1 MRTQPALSLT
11 GLTRSFRGKR
21 AVDGVDLKVERGEIM
36 GFLGPNGAGKTTVM
50 NMVMGLLRPDRG
62 EIELLG
68 ALGGARSREVRLK
81 VGYLQERPSIY
92 PEMSARAYL
101 EFFADLYGVPN
112 PAKRVS
118 NVIDRVGLSSS
129 AQRALGT
136 YSRGMQQRACLARA
150 MLHEPEFLLLD
161 EPTLGL
167 DPNGVVETRDIL
179 RDMRSQGATL
189 FFSSHQLA
197 EMEKVCDRV
206 AFMKDGRLIAS
217 GAPADLLPSMDGDR
231 VLQVEIHEDAGP
243 TLDAVRDLEAVAEAD
258 QIGAHHIR
266 VRLKS
271 GGEDARE
278 ARATLS
284 RDFAHLGLTVLSVA
298 ATTPTLE
305 DLFLAFAAPSPT
317 KH

>member
-1 MRTQPALSLT
+1 
-11 GLTRSFRGKR
+11 
-21 AVDGVDLKVERGEIM
+21 
-36 GFLGPNGAGKTTVM
+36 
-50 NMVMGLLRPDRG
+50 
-62 EIELLG
+62 
-68 ALGGARSREVRLK
+68 
-81 VGYLQERPSIY
+81 
-92 PEMSARAYL
+92 
-101 EFFADLYGVPN
+101 
-112 PAKRVS
+112 
-118 NVIDRVGLSSS
+118 
-129 AQRALGT
+129 
-136 YSRGMQQRACLARA
+136 